1 MKKEDP
7 FAYFADSIEYELGFA
22 EEEKS
27 KGRKIV
33 GIYCEYTP
41 REIFLAA
48 GALPVCLCGTSNST
62 ITEAEK
68 VLPSNL
74 CPLIKSSFGYFIS
87 KSCPFIEMADLIVA
101 ETTCDGKKK
110 MYEIMAESKR
120 VEVLELTQRSA
131 SKEALKHW
139 TSELK
144 RLRKVVEKEFGVKI
158 TDAKLSAAIKEM
170 NKERRL
176 MEKAL
181 RLGMH
186 RPSVVT
192 GKELSLLRFRIAG
205 FKKHTEMLEKFIREI
220 EERISQKKFVAPK
233 NSPRII
239 LTGCPTGQGSE
250 KLIEII
256 EECGGT
262 VVCQEAC
269 SGIKS
274 VYLQVDEKR
283 DPIEAIAERY
293 FKLPCSCL
301 TPNKGRFE
309 LLAKLAEDFKADGIV
324 DLVWQ
329 ACHTYNIESYLVGE
343 FSKKE
348 LGLPFMKI
356 ETDYSHSDRE
366 QIKVRIGAF
375 IEMLKNN

>member
-7 FAYFADSIEYELGFA
+7 FAYFADSIEYELEFA
-22 EEEKS
+22 EAQKK
-27 KGRKIV
+27 KGKKIV

-48 GALPVCLCGTSNST
+48 GALPICLCGTSNDT
-62 ITEAEK
+62 IPEAEK

-120 VEVLELTQRSA
+120 VEVLELTQKSN
-131 SKEALKHW
+131 STEALKHW

-144 RLRKVVEKEFGVKI
+144 RLRKVVEDEFGVEI

-186 RPSVVT
+186 KPSVVS
-192 GKELSLLRFRIAG
+192 GKELSLLRFRISG
-205 FKKHTEMLEKFIREI
+205 FKRHTEMLVNFISEI
-220 EERISQKKFVAPK
+220 EKRISQKKFVAPK
-233 NSPRII
+233 KSPRII

-250 KLIEII
+250 KLIEIV

-274 VYLQVDEKR
+274 VYLQVNEKHN
-283 DPIEAIAERY
+283 PIEAIAERY

-301 TPNKGRFE
+301 TPNKDRFE
-309 LLAKLAEDFKADGIV
+309 LLAKLAEEFKADGIV

-356 ETDYSHSDRE
+356 ETDYSHSDKE

-375 IEMLKNN
+375 IEMMNN